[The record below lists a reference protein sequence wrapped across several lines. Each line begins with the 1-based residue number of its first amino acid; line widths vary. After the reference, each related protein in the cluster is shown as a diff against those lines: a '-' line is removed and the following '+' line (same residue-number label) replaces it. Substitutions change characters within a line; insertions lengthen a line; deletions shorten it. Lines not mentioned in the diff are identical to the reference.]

1 MNVSSFLSF
10 FLRGE
15 LDLKTLSEK
24 TASLTSLVGGED
36 LGSGRNSLAAPPDTA
51 VGGASEYIRHLTDRL
66 ITCPKLKRF
75 ECLEG

>member
-36 LGSGRNSLAAPPDTA
+36 LGSERNSLAASPDTA
-51 VGGASEYIRHLTDRL
+51 VGGLLNISFIQQTGSSLV
-66 ITCPKLKRF
+66 PN
-75 ECLEG
+75 